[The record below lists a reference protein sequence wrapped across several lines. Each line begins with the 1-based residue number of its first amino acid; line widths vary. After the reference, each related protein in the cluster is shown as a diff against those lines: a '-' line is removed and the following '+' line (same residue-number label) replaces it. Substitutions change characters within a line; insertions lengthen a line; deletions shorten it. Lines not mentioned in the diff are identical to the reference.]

1 MTNVR
6 YAKNISKI
14 EQIPEADRTR
24 LGKVAERYA
33 FRANDY
39 YLGLIDWD
47 DPADPIRQIVIP
59 QEAEM
64 EPWGA
69 LDASNE
75 ADNYVAPG
83 CQHKYADTAL
93 LLVNEVCGAYCR
105 FCFRKRLFMNDN
117 EEVEFDPKPG
127 LDYIRKNPGI
137 SNVLLTGGDPLLL
150 STRRLGTIIEEL
162 RKIDHVRIIRIGSKM
177 TAFNP
182 YRITKDEDLLN
193 LFDRNSTTHGRIYV
207 MNHFN
212 HPREMTE
219 QAKAALDALNRAGVM
234 MVNQTPLLRGINAD
248 PAVLADLISEL
259 SWLGVPPYYFF
270 QCRPTEGNKPYEIP
284 IVESWTVLN
293 QAMTMVSGLARRARL
308 AMSHASGK
316 VEVPA
321 VTEDLIVCRYHR
333 AKNPDNDGRV
343 MLFRRDDEA
352 YWLDDLV
359 PFQNQKMSDYQYRV
373 PVAGGDLGVIH
384 PDHNK

>member
-1 MTNVR
+1 MSRVR
-6 YAKNISKI
+6 YVKSVSKI
-14 EQIPEADRTR
+14 DQIPEEHRAA
-24 LGKVAERYA
+24 LAKVSERYA

-39 YLGLIDWD
+39 YLNLIDWD
-47 DPADPIRQIVIP
+47 DPDDPIRQIVIP

-75 ADNYVAPG
+75 ADNYVAAG
-83 CQHKYADTAL
+83 CQHKYTDTAL

-127 LDYIRKNPGI
+127 LDYIRKNPQI

-150 STRRLGTIIEEL
+150 STRRLTGIIEEL
-162 RKIDHVRIIRIGSKM
+162 RKIEHVRIIRIGSKM

-182 YRITKDEDLLN
+182 FRITEDQELLN
-193 LFDRNSTTHGRIYV
+193 LFDRNSTKHGRIYV

-212 HPREMTE
+212 HPREMTLE
-219 QAKAALDALNRAGVM
+219 AKTALDMLNKAGVM

-248 PAVLADLISEL
+248 PEVLAELINEL

-308 AMSHASGK
+308 AMSHESGK

-321 VTEDLIVCRYHR
+321 VTDDIIVCRYHR
-333 AKNPDNDGRV
+333 AKNPSNDGRV

-359 PFQNQKMSDYQYRV
+359 PFENQKPSDYQYRV
-373 PVAGGDLGVIH
+373 PLAEGSAGIVR
-384 PDHNK
+384 PEHNK